1 MSTIKVNSI
10 KNTSTDDGG
19 IAIDNTGHVQVDG
32 VQLPTAG
39 QLSNRNLIINGAMQ
53 VAQRGTSFNQGS
65 SSQYALDRFQIRIGS
80 SFNADSTVTQ
90 DSSGPT
96 GFTKSLK
103 ITPDSTQTPSGS
115 HNAMIS
121 HVVEAQS
128 LQHLAYNTSAAA
140 KTTASFYVKSNKTGT
155 YCFQVYNQDSGRIYM
170 REYTISAS
178 DTWEHKTITIPGDT
192 SGVINNDNGGGLF
205 FYWHL
210 ASGSS
215 DHASE
220 DTAWRSSTL
229 FQTTSNQV
237 NFFDSTSNEFYLT
250 GVQIEVGEKATSFE
264 HRSYGDELA
273 KCQRYYQQING
284 TSAYTLYGNGRAG
297 STTNVR
303 ILIFLKKTMRSV
315 PTFASSGTFTTTP
328 GGTVTGMSVT
338 HSTADAVQLSVTSTS
353 LVSGSVAGLN
363 ALNDS
368 DTSLQFSAEL

>member
-19 IAIDNTGHVQVDG
+19 IAIDNSGHVQVDG

-39 QLSNRNLIINGAMQ
+39 ALSNRNLIINGAMQ
-53 VAQRGTSFNQGS
+53 VAQRGTSFDQGS
-65 SSQYALDRFQIRIGS
+65 SSTYNLDRFLIRIGS

-96 GFTKSLK
+96 GFTNSLK
-103 ITPDSTQTPSGS
+103 ITPDSIQTPSGS
-115 HNAMIS
+115 HNAAIAQI
-121 HVVEAQS
+121 VEAQS
-128 LQHLAYNTSAAA
+128 LQHLAYNTSAAV
-140 KTTASFYVKSNKTGT
+140 KTTVSFYVKSNKTGT
-155 YCFQVYNQDSGRIYM
+155 YCFQVYNQDALRIYM

-178 DTWEHKTITIPGDT
+178 DTWEYKTITIPGDT

-220 DTAWRSSTL
+220 DTAWRSSAL

-250 GVQIEVGEKATSFE
+250 GVQLEVGEKATPFE
-264 HRSYGDELA
+264 HRSYGDELQR
-273 KCQRYYQQING
+273 CLRYYEQSNPTLSGSDGKQPFVASTGSDFLQGPTFKVTKRAAPTMAGHDGISEMDGSGTSLTIGSFQHIGING
-284 TSAYTLYGNGRAG
+284 ALRLSLGGSGR
-297 STTNVR
+297 TNAQVYR
-303 ILIFLKKTMRSV
+303 YHWS
-315 PTFASSGTFTTTP
+315 
-328 GGTVTGMSVT
+328 
-338 HSTADAVQLSVTSTS
+338 ADA
-353 LVSGSVAGLN
+353 
-363 ALNDS
+363 
-368 DTSLQFSAEL
+368 EL